1 MISSRRSFFLGASAF
16 LAAPSIVR
24 VASLMP
30 VSVLDMGMTAT
41 PVPYTAPVPVG
52 IEAQIAQVM
61 ARTDID
67 VGQKQAMIFD
77 LLLPCHSMPLQ
88 RHNRRD
94 ASRNA

>member
-1 MISSRRSFFLGASAF
+1 
-16 LAAPSIVR
+16 
-24 VASLMP
+24 
-30 VSVLDMGMTAT
+30 
-41 PVPYTAPVPVG
+41 VG

-88 RHNRRD
+88 RHNMRD
-94 ASRNA
+94 VSRNA